1 MNWLLLGQII
11 IFICVNFTAKY
22 DAKNIVITLWF
33 LSIRVIFT
41 PPFVPLVTA
50 FHQSNKGNLDD
61 LESWGF
67 AHQRL
72 TSSRKFLGWS
82 SARWHRKKNK
92 VCLFSNVY
100 RFRSDYLPN
109 LWQNL
114 LEQGIHSLITHP
126 KREFYKTNPN
136 SQQRKWRSPFSILK
150 LKRWRKCLQWHILH
164 CQMLQVMVWYSDI
177 FLTDWIFKE
186 YTIKIEG

>member
-1 MNWLLLGQII
+1 MYSIKRYIIIISNIFLYQYERGSQCKNWVWLIIIYITLIFRSKQRRLWVLLGQIR
-11 IFICVNFTAKY
+11 IFIGVNFTAKY

-100 RFRSDYLPN
+100 RFRSD
-109 LWQNL
+109 
-114 LEQGIHSLITHP
+114 
-126 KREFYKTNPN
+126 
-136 SQQRKWRSPFSILK
+136 
-150 LKRWRKCLQWHILH
+150 
-164 CQMLQVMVWYSDI
+164 
-177 FLTDWIFKE
+177 
-186 YTIKIEG
+186 